1 MKDDFPGS
9 LASVGAHRQGNHGSC
24 VEVHDE
30 TTIVVRNFTTCSRR
44 LLRSQLRHDWNL
56 PTRTERYHAAVEVG
70 PNSPFYPT
78 PMVRRRDGVKAERP
92 GVVETATSHFPT
104 PPPPPPPPPPRPPSL
119 RLVSHLWW
127 GGACPE
133 VTRGIWWGLSVSQLP
148 RPWRRRRRGV
158 VQLRSRHWFPTS
170 LQCCAEE
177 GRGSFAARHFQRRPS
192 GCALLTHSSPSP
204 SPRSQ
209 LGGPG
214 PGPSRQTAT
223 TTTTLKEGQRG
234 TSIQAH
240 DGRDTSFFFIT
251 VRQTTSQDPRLES
264 KQAAKSQQGE
274 HCRQLARN
282 QTSRRPRTSA
292 ISMPEERDP
301 KQRRSLWLNFGWH
314 GRVPLQKKDELT
326 SLDAS
331 RVRVFGTF

>member
-30 TTIVVRNFTTCSRR
+30 TTIVVRNLTTCSRR
-44 LLRSQLRHDWNL
+44 LPRSQLRHDWNL

-104 PPPPPPPPPPRPPSL
+104 PPPPPP

-127 GGACPE
+127 GGACPD

-204 SPRSQ
+204 SPGSQ

-223 TTTTLKEGQRG
+223 TTTPLKEGQRG

-240 DGRDTSFFFIT
+240 DGRDTSFFYYSAT
-251 VRQTTSQDPRLES
+251 DHVAGPETREQTGRQEPAGRALPATCKES
-264 KQAAKSQQGE
+264 NVPAA
-274 HCRQLARN
+274 
-282 QTSRRPRTSA
+282 P
-292 ISMPEERDP
+292 D
-301 KQRRSLWLNFGWH
+301 
-314 GRVPLQKKDELT
+314 
-326 SLDAS
+326 
-331 RVRVFGTF
+331 